1 MARFAEFRFRL
12 YSNTSPMASRTKH
25 SHPSPNPT
33 LAPKNPKT
41 LRGGGGGQEILLLND
56 ILYQYVIDTLLKLNP
71 KS

>member
-1 MARFAEFRFRL
+1 
-12 YSNTSPMASRTKH
+12 MASRTKH